1 MEQIENISAV
11 SEESASATEE
21 VTASSEQISATMD
34 EITQHAVDLHHL
46 SEQLQEKINSF
57 TL

>member
-1 MEQIENISAV
+1 M

-34 EITQHAVDLHHL
+34 EITQHALDLHRL
-46 SEQLQEKINSF
+46 SEELQERINSF
-57 TL
+57 TF